1 MASSSSKAS
10 KRKRAENEND
20 FFSCM
25 GLGVPDSY
33 VRTIMSKLKK
43 DTSWE
48 NSYWRSEK
56 IRFKNS
62 LDNIMEEVVEG
73 KDGAQVTIYV
83 NNLQKYMD
91 SLVHQAPA
99 YSSFLQRILSEEQRK
114 TPDGVHAILYV
125 DECVPGNIL
134 QPDNQRKSY
143 CMYFCFRCLADFRS
157 ILHWWPVA
165 LLRHSQIDL
174 LQDGLP
180 EFFTRAVRLLVP
192 ILSGLLLENETLI
205 VTKKIFLIADE
216 AALKAVAGSKGAS
229 GLRPCLHCD
238 AFSKDRSNMASSL
251 GTASIAC
258 STFGRFRVLPDSDIL
273 DVLQHLQQVRD
284 TQTKS
289 ALEEAQKTAR
299 LGFERI
305 SLLSATRYLCLF
317 TAYCISVRC
326 DALLLVKWPG
336 QLRSWPVFFTGSS
349 ACQPRQYTTDTFF
362 ERTWRRTQIRFE
374 KSCSLQ
380 SLFHHKLLRK
390 DSDYKGDAVQ
400 TLEILPLLA
409 FFASQ
414 ELQYC
419 QELAPNIQSL
429 VALWHVTTHILNAK
443 QNIDAIHGLQRLQE
457 IHLEYF
463 VQAYSEEKVRPK
475 HHFAGHIEQQALE
488 TGVLLDCFPGERK
501 NKTFKNVLCPNISR
515 LQGFEKAVLLR
526 WLEYDLQ
533 SLETFTDNVLLLAQF
548 ESIGNVR
555 VGKGLR
561 CYWGEI
567 KAGHILLLNETTA
580 VEVLGCTQENLV

>member
-1 MASSSSKAS
+1 
-10 KRKRAENEND
+10 
-20 FFSCM
+20 
-25 GLGVPDSY
+25 
-33 VRTIMSKLKK
+33 
-43 DTSWE
+43 
-48 NSYWRSEK
+48 
-56 IRFKNS
+56 
-62 LDNIMEEVVEG
+62 MEEVVEG

-258 STFGRFRVLPDSDIL
+258 STFGRFRVLPDSEIL

-289 ALEEAQKTAR
+289 ALEEAQKLLGWVLNESVCFLQPDISAYLQPTAFQYDAMHCYWSNGQVNCEVGLFFSQAVR
-299 LGFERI
+299 LANLDNR
-305 SLLSATRYLCLF
+305 
-317 TAYCISVRC
+317 
-326 DALLLVKWPG
+326 
-336 QLRSWPVFFTGSS
+336 QLTH
-349 ACQPRQYTTDTFF
+349 FF

-475 HHFAGHIEQQALE
+475 HHIAGHIEQQALE